1 MPKRVMQGVAVSDAN
16 DKTVVI
22 RVERR
27 VGPPLYK
34 KNICH
39 RKKIHAHD
47 PENSCKVGDTV
58 RVIEC
63 APYSKLKRWEVVATN
78 VSNEAG

>member
-1 MPKRVMQGVAVSDAN
+1 MPKRIMQGVVVSDAN

-27 VGPPLYK
+27 VRHPLYK
-34 KNICH
+34 KII
-39 RKKIHAHD
+39 RRSKKIHAHD
-47 PENSCKVGDTV
+47 PDNSCKAGQMI

-63 APYSKLKRWEVVATN
+63 PPVSKLKRWEVMKDAD
-78 VSNEAG
+78 